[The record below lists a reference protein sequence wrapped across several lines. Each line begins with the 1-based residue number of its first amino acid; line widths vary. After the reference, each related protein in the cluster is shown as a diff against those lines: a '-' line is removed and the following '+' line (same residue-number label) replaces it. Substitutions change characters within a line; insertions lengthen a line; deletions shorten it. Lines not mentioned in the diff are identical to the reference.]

1 MKNNI
6 LTDTLLYDA
15 LEIYNNEWVTSEEFS
30 KEKFETSEK
39 FNKKMQKMIK
49 SRSNIY
55 YKATLTGLRRAICVI
70 AAILTLMLSTLSVGA
85 VREAI
90 GDFFVKVFSTHDDI
104 SYNEQIDKPKSYHE
118 TIEKIYELGYV
129 PDGYELVD
137 YSADTNNVSYM
148 YFLDDKAIMFMQS
161 TKSAYTVNVDNENSV
176 KSIETYDNQ
185 EYMIYSSTNSPD
197 IVLIWDNGEY
207 IFSLTGNLNKSEAI
221 ELCKSLKIK
230 EN

>member
-15 LEIYNNEWVTSEEFS
+15 LEIYNNEWVTSEEFN

-49 SRSNIY
+49 SRTNLY
-55 YKATLTGLRRAICVI
+55 HKATLTGLRRAVCVI

-85 VREAI
+85 VRDAI
-90 GDFFVKVFSTHDDI
+90 KDFVFKAFSTHDSIKSNHSATKD
-104 SYNEQIDKPKSYHE
+104 YPK
-118 TIEKIYELGYV
+118 TIEKVYELGYV
-129 PDGYELVD
+129 PEGYELLD
-137 YSADTNNVSYM
+137 YSADENNVSYM
-148 YFLDDKAIMFMQS
+148 YFFEDKAILFMQS
-161 TKSAYTVNVDNENSV
+161 TKDAYSTNVDNEQST

-185 EYMIYSSTNSPD
+185 EYMVYVWNSGD
-197 IVLIWDNGEY
+197 IKIIWDNGEY
-207 IFSLTGNLNKSEAI
+207 IFSLFGTFNKEEAI
-221 ELCKSLKIK
+221 DLCKSLKIK